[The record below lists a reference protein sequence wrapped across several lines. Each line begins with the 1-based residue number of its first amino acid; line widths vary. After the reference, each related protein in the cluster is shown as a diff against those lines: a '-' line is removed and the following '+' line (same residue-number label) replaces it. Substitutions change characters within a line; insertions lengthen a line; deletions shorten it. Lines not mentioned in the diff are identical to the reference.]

1 LSLFRSYTVSLLSQK
16 IEQNSGILT
25 VDIKGGAAQQQVIY
39 ILEKFAWGE
48 LESEEI
54 LGQSLTEEMGAITEA
69 LGQDGPGEL

>member
-1 LSLFRSYTVSLLSQK
+1 
-16 IEQNSGILT
+16 
-25 VDIKGGAAQQQVIY
+25 
-39 ILEKFAWGE
+39 LEKFAWGE